1 LYLKV
6 KEAMM
11 HLQIEL
17 TAVFTTPFNVGTGAL
32 ANTYTDRPTI
42 KNGQQRPII
51 PGSSYKGR
59 LRHTCEQI
67 LRALQQDDA
76 AACQPPVANQMC
88 PLNDDWAGQYCPIC
102 RLFGSPNRH
111 GPLRFSDLQWD
122 ALDSLEAPT
131 EIRTGVA
138 IRRSRRV
145 AEPQK
150 LYNQELFGPLPQ
162 TRYTGEIVGHL
173 VDDDSQQLA
182 ALLVAGLRQ
191 MHTIGGG
198 QTGGLGHC
206 TFETKIRIDG
216 RLQDDTWFKEELARW
231 LFTT

>member
-1 LYLKV
+1 
-6 KEAMM
+6 M
-11 HLQIEL
+11 HLKIEF
-17 TAVFTTPFNVGTGAL
+17 TAVFKTPFNVGTGAL

-59 LRHTCEQI
+59 LRHTCEQL
-67 LRALQQDDA
+67 LRTLQQNTA
-76 AACQPPVANQMC
+76 AACQSPEANTMC
-88 PLNDDWAGQYCPIC
+88 PIDVAWAGGYCPIC
-102 RLFGSPNRH
+102 RIFGSPNLH
-111 GPLRFSDLQWD
+111 SPLRFSDLQWE
-122 ALDSLEAPT
+122 ANVSLKSPT

-150 LYNQELFGPLPQ
+150 LYNQELFGPVSQ
-162 TRYTGEIVGHL
+162 TRLKGTITGYL

-182 ALLVAGLRQ
+182 ALLIAGLRH

-206 TFETKIRIDG
+206 TFQTRLRIDG
-216 RLQDDTWFKEELARW
+216 QLQNDAWFEEGLAQW
-231 LFTT
+231 LPTM